1 MPQEMKERR
10 RICSQNMVMHLQK
23 LFAKLLLT
31 NQKYVDPSQVVNSVV
46 DDFGRKIDVGSQMDV
61 VEYLLNFIE
70 RLEEGLDEAKQ
81 PASEDSTQ
89 FQSDISLDLSIGVP
103 IDEPEDFKFKR
114 FASYMENVAPVD
126 ALPLRAREY
135 KDYTDTIKENFFGE
149 QTMVTKLVNK
159 VSNNER
165 LLSRIKE
172 RLGPIMLKLKHGN
185 LVDDWQESSR
195 DQVDDYKVE
204 KSKII

>member
-1 MPQEMKERR
+1 MSQEMKERR
-10 RICSQNMVMHLQK
+10 RICSQKMVINLQK

-81 PASEDSTQ
+81 PASEAST
-89 FQSDISLDLSIGVP
+89 QSDISLDLSIGVP

-135 KDYTDTIKENFFGE
+135 IDYTDTIKENFFGE

-159 VSNNER
+159 VSNHER

-204 KSKII
+204 KSKVI

>member
-1 MPQEMKERR
+1 
-10 RICSQNMVMHLQK
+10 MHLQK

-103 IDEPEDFKFKR
+103 IDELEDFKFNK

-126 ALPLRAREY
+126 ALPLRAKEF
-135 KDYTDTIKENFFGE
+135 KDYTDTIEENFFGE

-159 VSNNER
+159 VSNDER

>member
-1 MPQEMKERR
+1 
-10 RICSQNMVMHLQK
+10 
-23 LFAKLLLT
+23 
-31 NQKYVDPSQVVNSVV
+31 
-46 DDFGRKIDVGSQMDV
+46 
-61 VEYLLNFIE
+61 
-70 RLEEGLDEAKQ
+70 
-81 PASEDSTQ
+81 
-89 FQSDISLDLSIGVP
+89 
-103 IDEPEDFKFKR
+103 
-114 FASYMENVAPVD
+114 MENVAPVD